1 MQLTNRLLSIISNT
15 AIGIGVVL
23 GMVGIV
29 RGGSLFI
36 AVGTAGVAFKARHLR
51 RFDFYFPLVI
61 AIALFALAVAL
72 PRGR

>member
-1 MQLTNRLLSIISNT
+1 MRVSNRLLSIASNV
-15 AIGIGVVL
+15 AIVIGVAL
-23 GMVGIV
+23 GVSGVV
-29 RGGSLFI
+29 RGGSIFI
-36 AVGTAGVAFKARHLR
+36 AVGTAGIAFTARHLR